1 MSPFHTKK
9 LSWVAVELDRSS
21 YPVTSRPVTD
31 VRFECPCCGYPMLQE
46 RGAFEI
52 CRLCG
57 WEDDG
62 QDEADAER
70 VLGGPN
76 YEMSLV
82 AARENFVR
90 HLDTH
95 APGSKRFRAPTPR
108 ERLAKQR
115 IIAAFDGLKRG
126 GADRVNLWQQVLA
139 AEGVLDE
146 ELRERVRAIESKA
159 RKTRPVKTDE

>member
-1 MSPFHTKK
+1 
-9 LSWVAVELDRSS
+9 
-21 YPVTSRPVTD
+21 
-31 VRFECPCCGYPMLQE
+31 
-46 RGAFEI
+46 
-52 CRLCG
+52 
-57 WEDDG
+57 
-62 QDEADAER
+62 
-70 VLGGPN
+70 
-76 YEMSLV
+76 MSLV